1 MNASVLH
8 CVVNAPS
15 AELPGVCGEH
25 GVPAGRGSVCA
36 GAWSPVLV
44 HAGAAGSQVGLEQGL
59 GTGRMEAGAQCSHSS
74 HDRLD
79 KLCLEPVDCG
89 SGREISKS
97 DPSHLGHRGL
107 RWKGTN
113 DWRPCPEACCCG

>member
-44 HAGAAGSQVGLEQGL
+44 HGRGSWQSSRAGAGVG
-59 GTGRMEAGAQCSHSS
+59 
-74 HDRLD
+74 DRQD
-79 KLCLEPVDCG
+79 GGWSAVQPQF
-89 SGREISKS
+89 
-97 DPSHLGHRGL
+97 P
-107 RWKGTN
+107 
-113 DWRPCPEACCCG
+113 